1 MMSILLALMLSA
13 TGIFIIHIKE
23 KIQIIPLAS
32 VMIMLGV
39 DAIIIYLFYKL
50 NVNKEDIAFG
60 ILIATV
66 LKVFMF
72 SFSTKIQ

>member
-1 MMSILLALMLSA
+1 MLCA
-13 TGIFIIHIKE
+13 VGIFIIHIKE
-23 KIQIIPLAS
+23 KTQIIPLAS
-32 VMIMLGV
+32 VMIMLGI

-50 NVNKEDIAFG
+50 NVDKEDIAFG
-60 ILIATV
+60 ILMATI